1 MRQRY
6 DFFIFL
12 KMKNFQGFEKE
23 KQKGA
28 YKGYIQGCI
37 CSTKPLRLLLFCRI
51 FTAGIRVMTNN

>member
-23 KQKGA
+23 KQKSA

-37 CSTKPLRLLLFCRI
+37 CSTKPLLCYYFVGFLLQVLES
-51 FTAGIRVMTNN
+51 